1 MTLQEF
7 VAKYNGKKIDWDL
20 AYQGQCVDL
29 FRQYVHEVLVLSQPK
44 SVQGAADFWTNYE
57 SDPVLNQNFTKIS
70 NSETFV
76 PQAGD
81 IGIWNRKAGGGF
93 GHVGVCTGKGDVNT
107 FESFDQNWKTISVCE
122 LISHNYTNFYGVLRP
137 NRKPEDLGK
146 QLSECELHKTNLQN
160 QVNGLLKDIEAQKGV
175 ISDTETKLGTANGR
189 IQELTKQNEDLGQQ
203 LGAVRGELTAAIQ
216 KIDTQNKVISSY
228 VNEDAVQL
236 ETLKRLERENY
247 DTKTLLGGLL
257 SHFAQLLKVS
267 LGSESQEDAISKV
280 IDAFDAFYSSS
291 SSANDKIKSLE
302 AEVKKLTT
310 QSRHISKLTT
320 KDCIIILIDKLKEKY
335 GKK

>member
-1 MTLQEF
+1 MNLQEF
-7 VAKYNGKKIDWDL
+7 VAKYSGKKIDWDG

-29 FRQYVHEVLVLSQPK
+29 FRQYVHELLALSQPK
-44 SVQGAADFWTNYE
+44 SVVGAADFWTNYD
-57 SDPVLNQNFTKIS
+57 SDPVLKENFDKIA

-81 IGIWNRKAGGGF
+81 VGIWNKKAGGGF
-93 GHVGVCTGKGDVNT
+93 GHIGVCTGKGDTNT

-122 LISHNYTNFYGVLRP
+122 LITHNYTNFYGVLRP
-137 NRKPEDLGK
+137 KRQPTDISKELA
-146 QLSECELHKTNLQN
+146 ECNLHKTNLQT
-160 QVNGLLKDIEAQKGV
+160 QVTGLLKDIEAQKGV

-189 IQELTKQNEDLGQQ
+189 IQELTKQNDNLSSE
-203 LGAVRGELTAAIQ
+203 LGAVRGELNSAIQ

-228 VNEDAVQL
+228 VGEDAVQL

-257 SHFAQLLKVS
+257 SHFAQELKVS
-267 LGSESQEDAISKV
+267 LGSESNEDAIEKV
-280 IDAFDAFYSSS
+280 IDAFDNFYSSS
-291 SSANDKIKSLE
+291 SSANGKIKSLE
-302 AEVKKLTT
+302 DEVKKLSVYKRGIEKMTLS
-310 QSRHISKLTT
+310 Q
-320 KDCIIILIDKLKEKY
+320 CIMLVIEKIKEIY